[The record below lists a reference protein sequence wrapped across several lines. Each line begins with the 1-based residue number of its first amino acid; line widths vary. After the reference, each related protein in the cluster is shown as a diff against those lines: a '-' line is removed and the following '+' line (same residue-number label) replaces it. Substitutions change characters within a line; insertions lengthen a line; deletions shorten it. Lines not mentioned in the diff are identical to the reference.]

1 MAAASQDPFLPSS
14 GRLPLP
20 CSFRHFS
27 KPSQSTALQLRELL
41 PLLFGLRAR
50 GSQAGA
56 GVGSRFGML
65 NIKQAKRGVSGPE
78 ATRAALQGSRES
90 PRVYTA
96 GLGWGGGRGAK
107 RRMLSAKSPHC
118 LSRRGLG
125 LGGML
130 VSRAFLLSAHWGR
143 FPIFHHLSSRASP
156 ECFFLF
162 LGDQNRPEPV
172 FSKA

>member
-1 MAAASQDPFLPSS
+1 MD
-14 GRLPLP
+14 GRSIPGPLSP
-20 CSFRHFS
+20 RLRAPLSCSFRHFS

-41 PLLFGLRAR
+41 PLPFRPRAR

-56 GVGSRFGML
+56 GVGNRFGML

-107 RRMLSAKSPHC
+107 RRMLSARSPRC
-118 LSRRGLG
+118 LSVAAWAWVGY
-125 LGGML
+125 
-130 VSRAFLLSAHWGR
+130 
-143 FPIFHHLSSRASP
+143 
-156 ECFFLF
+156 LF
-162 LGDQNRPEPV
+162 LGHFFYRLIGDAFPSSTISVPEHLQNV
-172 FSKA
+172 SFFSWEIRTDLSLSF